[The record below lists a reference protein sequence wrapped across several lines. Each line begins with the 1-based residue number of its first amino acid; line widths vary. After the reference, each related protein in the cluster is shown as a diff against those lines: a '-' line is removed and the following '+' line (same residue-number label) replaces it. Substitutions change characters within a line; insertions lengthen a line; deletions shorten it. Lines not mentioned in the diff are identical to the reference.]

1 MAKSNYPYD
10 PQTSTATYITYIN
23 HNDRHTHS
31 ASTRYRHLSNTSYR
45 CACLSKKLGLI
56 AVTEETQPTMT
67 LQNIGF
73 IKLFVIL
80 KLYMIHKHQQ
90 QRTPRTSTTTIVTRM
105 RIYQV
110 PTPQQ
115 HHLPVCLSLQEA
127 RTNCSQPRSTTNNDI
142 TKCFPKQIIRNIEP
156 TKKHNQQWHYEM
168 FSETNYS

>member
-1 MAKSNYPYD
+1 
-10 PQTSTATYITYIN
+10 
-23 HNDRHTHS
+23 
-31 ASTRYRHLSNTSYR
+31 
-45 CACLSKKLGLI
+45 
-56 AVTEETQPTMT
+56 MT

-90 QRTPRTSTTTIVTRM
+90 QRTPHTSTTTIVTRM

-142 TKCFPKQIIRNIEP
+142 TKCFPKQIIRNIEALYDSQTSTP
-156 TKKHNQQWHYEM
+156 TYTTSINHNDHHTHSPSTRYHKHLCNASYRFVE
-168 FSETNYS
+168 